1 MEEIEVPSHFL
12 CPISLQLM
20 RDPVTVSTGIT
31 YDRDSIEK
39 WLFLCKNNTCPITK
53 QTLSDPELTPNHTLR
68 RLIQSWCTLNS
79 SHGVERIPTPK
90 PPINKSQIL
99 KLVNEYKNA
108 CQQTKLKS
116 LKTLKS
122 IAQGCERN
130 KICMEN
136 AGIVEFLALI
146 IREAEPRTTDIFLG
160 STIID
165 HIRDEAISVLYNF
178 ESSDSSMKRLLSNNG
193 EFIHSL
199 TQVLKHGTY
208 QSRAYAIML
217 LKSILNVADPVV
229 LTGLDRDLF
238 IETLN
243 VLKDNITQQA
253 SKAAL
258 KLLVEVCPWGRN
270 RIKAVEAGAVFT
282 LIEILL
288 EGNER
293 RVCELGLVGLDI
305 LCGCAEGRAEF
316 LRHGAGLAV
325 VSKKIL
331 RVSHLASSRAVKI
344 LSNVSRFCASSR
356 VLQEMLNVGVVS
368 KLCLVIQVESG
379 GKTKDKARE
388 ILKLHSRVWKDSS
401 CVPVHLLSSY
411 PI

>member
-1 MEEIEVPSHFL
+1 
-12 CPISLQLM
+12 
-20 RDPVTVSTGIT
+20 
-31 YDRDSIEK
+31 
-39 WLFLCKNNTCPITK
+39 
-53 QTLSDPELTPNHTLR
+53 
-68 RLIQSWCTLNS
+68 
-79 SHGVERIPTPK
+79 
-90 PPINKSQIL
+90 
-99 KLVNEYKNA
+99 
-108 CQQTKLKS
+108 
-116 LKTLKS
+116 
-122 IAQGCERN
+122 
-130 KICMEN
+130 MEN

-178 ESSDSSMKRLLSNNG
+178 ESSESSMKRLLSNHG

-229 LTGLDRDLF
+229 LTGLDHDLF